1 MTSPKTN
8 RHCERSE
15 AISRNNSLFQ
25 SPLLYDSQYHT
36 LTKDIRFYTKL
47 AQQTGGP
54 VLELGVGTGRIAL
67 AILKAG
73 IPLTGIDISTE
84 MLKVAEENLKSFSS
98 ILSLQNAS
106 FSDFELKEKFN
117 LIFGGFNSLHHLNN
131 LEDFE
136 KLLIR
141 VHRHLLPKGI
151 FAFDLINPQSHLLE
165 DQTKPILRERFY
177 DEKSSSTCEVWETSR
192 YDPNTQFKT
201 YIWKYRWENGR
212 EENQTLTH
220 RFFFP
225 NEIQQLIQNSKFH
238 IFHHMGDFNGGGF
251 SGVSPKQIFV
261 LCLGK

>member
-15 AISRNNSLFQ
+15 AISTNNSLFQ

-47 AQQTGGP
+47 AQQAGGP

-73 IPLTGIDISTE
+73 IPLTGIDISTK

-98 ILSLQNAS
+98 ILSLKNAN

-117 LIFGGFNSLHHLNN
+117 LIFGGFNSLHHLKI
-131 LEDFE
+131 LQDFE
-136 KLLIR
+136 KLLTQVR
-141 VHRHLLPKGI
+141 KHLSPKGT

-177 DEKSSSTCEVWETSR
+177 DENTSSTCEVWETSQ
-192 YDPNTQFKT
+192 YNSNTQSKT
-201 YIWKYRWENGR
+201 YAWKYRWENGR

-225 NEIQQLIQNSKFH
+225 NEIQQLIQNSKFQ
-238 IFHHMGDFNGGGF
+238 ILQHMGDLDGCGF
-251 SGVSPKQIFV
+251 SVVSPKQIFV
-261 LCLGK
+261 LRSGK